1 MMTIRVNSIDKV
13 KNNVKYNIDIE
24 VKLNNN
30 KNLLLFR
37 SVFIKDFKLYVSS
50 LSKDYAEVLLFLV
63 IGNKVKAKYNS
74 NHNEN

>member
-1 MMTIRVNSIDKV
+1 MTIRVNSIDKV